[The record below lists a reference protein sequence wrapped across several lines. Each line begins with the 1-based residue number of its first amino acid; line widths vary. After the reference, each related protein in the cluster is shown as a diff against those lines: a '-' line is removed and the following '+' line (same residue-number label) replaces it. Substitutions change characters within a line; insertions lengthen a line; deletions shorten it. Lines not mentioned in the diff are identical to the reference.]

1 MVDGKDLDC
10 DELPTGLTVT
20 SALFLDRE
28 SFDAIRADEFE
39 LFIVARAILAAEA
52 AACDSATSMA
62 AM

>member
-1 MVDGKDLDC
+1 MDGKDLDC
-10 DELPTGLTVT
+10 DDEPTGLTVT

-28 SFDAIRADEFE
+28 SEDAIRAAE
-39 LFIVARAILAAEA
+39 LELLIVARAILAAEA